1 MAISWQVI
9 IALIIGGIASLSVG
23 GFCLIL
29 WIARWRHRRALAR
42 LSAASDRRLSRYPNG
57 HLTFTDDDFTS
68 LPRARNRL
76 RRPTRIP
83 YRGPPNYANLSS
95 NERIQQP
102 PMARVSSAPVIN
114 SYNATVQD
122 QQHSWPL
129 PKRLTRSSSIP
140 LAKMTAITEAP
151 SPHPGTPK
159 ASTRMRNLGTY
170 RGIAMQCKAPHNGDH
185 HGLRIVSNDSTRDL
199 LPKALFS
206 EKPRSVSFSHLTYR
220 PTSQSVPSGGAA
232 RASAATDRA
241 QPSFMPRSSS
251 LCNQQ
256 PGEAPT
262 QPIPP
267 LPTDILHSRFLQK
280 AAATD
285 IVSDGRLSTPS
296 GFTSILD
303 DQASKFLSGADAD
316 ETSVDII
323 ATPVPDAR
331 PKTLEVERST
341 SSIWDAPGMDR
352 APSPLQVAKSP
363 LVRPKIEHQRSFR
376 ASIQNT
382 LPSSGSSGLSV
393 SLVDQAF
400 STTTSVATLGIDR
413 SPTYMKKKLCAPDE
427 LKSNSRLSFPPRSPL
442 RRHPIRT
449 ISDEVR
455 VKRSSASAL
464 QIISGNEGS
473 PMHNPIG
480 ARPLSIATENPFE
493 WDPRMSMKPGK
504 PSSKRDRKVAHKRQ
518 NCMRISNLQSVA
530 PSPVKFG
537 AVPEERTE
545 IRQKQKQSPLRFS
558 MPPVPHQPNW
568 PIRPPSRV
576 TFDPQIPP
584 STPTPAARR
593 SSKINQAKAPVF
605 TDLSTP
611 PFSLGDLIVDTT
623 EKPMTPHRGRAG
635 ANPNRH
641 QKILSDPGN
650 DKSFGL
656 FTPQKV
662 NGNYQGTMTSSSE
675 QTGRMTIIEKRA
687 SADFFITQP
696 SSRLFPFPS
705 PPHAIRSSSPTSANV
720 SPIRSPQGPRA
731 LPLSTTL
738 RHPQARG
745 PRVRVSKPSLPG
757 NRLSDPRH
765 SELCKSIATLRRMNS
780 DISSCSRVSGS
791 TKDGGG
797 SKRTSILVS
806 QDDAE
811 SPKDRKKGHGRYLSL
826 GSSHSKSPKKRDSEE
841 GLSPLAK
848 TMQEEVRNFRHGRGD
863 SCELI
868 EGLLTGRSER
878 VVRGPREMPETLAS
892 GAF

>member
-9 IALIIGGIASLSVG
+9 IALIIAGIASLSVG

-42 LSAASDRRLSRYPNG
+42 LSAASDSRLSRYPNG

-83 YRGPPNYANLSS
+83 YRGLPNYSNLSS

-114 SYNATVQD
+114 SYNAAMQE

-129 PKRLTRSSSIP
+129 PRRLTRSSSIP
-140 LAKMTAITEAP
+140 IARMTAITEAP
-151 SPHPGTPK
+151 SSHLGTSK
-159 ASTRMRNLGTY
+159 ASSDMRNLETY
-170 RGIAMQCKAPHNGDH
+170 RGIAMKCKVPRNDDH
-185 HGLRIVSNDSTRDL
+185 YEHAILSNDWVPDL

-220 PTSQSVPSGGAA
+220 PTSHTIPFSDGVKVGAA
-232 RASAATDRA
+232 TNRA

-262 QPIPP
+262 QPVPP
-267 LPTDILHSRFLQK
+267 LPTEILHSRLLHQT
-280 AAATD
+280 AVTD
-285 IVSDGRLSTPS
+285 IVSDARFSTPS
-296 GFTSILD
+296 GFTSIMD
-303 DQASKFLSGADAD
+303 DHASKSLSTADAD
-316 ETSVDII
+316 QTSVDII

-331 PKTLEVERST
+331 SKTLDVKSST
-341 SSIWDAPGMDR
+341 ATIWDAPGMDR
-352 APSPLQVAKSP
+352 APSPLQVARSP
-363 LVRPKIEHQRSFR
+363 LVRPKTEHQRSFR

-400 STTTSVATLGIDR
+400 STTTSVATLNADR
-413 SPTYMKKKLCAPDE
+413 SPTYMKKRLCPPDE
-427 LKSNSRLSFPPRSPL
+427 MKSTSRLSFPPRSPL
-442 RRHPIRT
+442 RRNPIRA

-464 QIISGNEGS
+464 QVISGNEGS
-473 PMHNPIG
+473 PMHDPIG

-504 PSSKRDRKVAHKRQ
+504 PSSKRDRKIAHKRQ
-518 NCMRISNLQSVA
+518 NCMRISNLQSIA
-530 PSPVKFG
+530 PSPVKFR

-545 IRQKQKQSPLRFS
+545 IRKSQKQSPLRFS
-558 MPPVPHQPNW
+558 LPPIPDQPNW

-584 STPTPAARR
+584 STPTPATRR
-593 SSKINQAKAPVF
+593 SSKINHAKAPVF

-611 PFSLGDLIVDTT
+611 PFSLGDLTVDMTA
-623 EKPMTPHRGRAG
+623 KPMSPQRGRAG

-650 DKSFGL
+650 DKGFGL
-656 FTPQKV
+656 FTPEKV
-662 NGNYQGTMTSSSE
+662 NKHNRGAMSSPSE
-675 QTGRMTIIEKRA
+675 EIRGVTKIEKRD
-687 SADFFITQP
+687 SADFFRLQP

-705 PPHAIRSSSPTSANV
+705 PPHAVRSSSPTGAGV

-780 DISSCSRVSGS
+780 EISSCSRMSDS

-797 SKRTSILVS
+797 SKRTSILIP

-826 GSSHSKSPKKRDSEE
+826 GSSPSKSPKKLDSEE

-848 TMQEEVRNFRHGRGD
+848 TLQEEVRNFRHGRGD

-878 VVRGPREMPETLAS
+878 VVRGPREMPETLS
-892 GAF
+892 NRAF